1 MRLKKINNGQNDTLA
16 FKNYFSYKNR
26 AQMTFEDLF
35 QCEYSEC
42 MHLHSNS
49 VLQAECFSK
58 KAENIKSNAINSS
71 LLFIF

>member
-49 VLQAECFSK
+49 VCRLNVFLRKQVLK
-58 KAENIKSNAINSS
+58 IHNRV
-71 LLFIF
+71 LLIHLF